1 MRSLKFDDGYESFMV
16 NDDPNRVIRFN
27 PADPE
32 IINRVLNV
40 QKEFSSYQIPE
51 GIELDPDGSPKTDLE
66 KDGAYV
72 AEFTAAMR
80 KAFNGIFNAD
90 VYDTIFAG
98 QSPLCIIG
106 QNYLFE
112 GVLSGLLELIQPAVE
127 AYNEKNRKKMSQYLK
142 DVEADE
148 VPAGQP

>member
-1 MRSLKFDDGYESFMV
+1 MRSLNFNDGYESFMV

-32 IINRVLNV
+32 VINRVLSV
-40 QKEFSSYQIPE
+40 QNEFSAYQIPE
-51 GIELDPDGSPKTDLE
+51 GIELNPDGSPKTDLE
-66 KDGAYV
+66 RDGAYV
-72 AEFTAAMR
+72 AEFATAMR

-112 GVLSGLLELIQPAVE
+112 EVLNGLLELVQPAVK
-127 AYNEKNRKKMSQYLK
+127 AYNEKNREKMNQYLK

>member
-1 MRSLKFDDGYESFMV
+1 MRSLNFNDGYESFMV

-32 IINRVLNV
+32 IINRVLSV
-40 QKEFSSYQIPE
+40 QSEFGAYQIPE
-51 GIELDPDGSPKTDLE
+51 GIELNPDGSPKTDLE
-66 KDGAYV
+66 KNGAYV

-112 GVLSGLLELIQPAVE
+112 EVLNGLLELMRPAVK
-127 AYNEKNRKKMSQYLK
+127 AYNEKNREKMSQYLK

-148 VPAGQP
+148 VLTGQP

>member
-72 AEFTAAMR
+72 AEFTTAMR